1 MNTSTLAH
9 RCRQGASTPSL
20 LGRGPCQ
27 INGRDGGAK
36 QTSLQGQANA
46 KYGSLPPDRSTK
58 RIPGK
63 TPAPHLTSI
72 FALLHAVVL
81 RRRIGPL
88 ASGGMP
94 LILRACAT
102 RVRFVRRKYP
112 VWAAM
117 LHRQLR
123 AWLAHHSQR
132 SRTVMRASFEMLSK
146 TLRPLT
152 PSSMIPR
159 SCMSPTTGRRTFRS
173 HLTRSMLSK
182 PSSGGR
188 LMRC

>member
-1 MNTSTLAH
+1 MSASGMSGATAVRLQWRRKADVAA
-9 RCRQGASTPSL
+9 RAGERQVWVVAARPL
-20 LGRGPCQ
+20 H
-27 INGRDGGAK
+27 
-36 QTSLQGQANA
+36 QA
-46 KYGSLPPDRSTK
+46 Y
-58 RIPGK
+58 PGK
-63 TPAPHLTSI
+63 DSRAHLTSI

-81 RRRIGPL
+81 RRRIGAL
-88 ASGGMP
+88 AKWGMP

-102 RVRFVRRKYP
+102 RVRFVRRKYS

-152 PSSMIPR
+152 PSSTIPR
-159 SCMSPTTGRRTFRS
+159 SCMSPTTGRRAFRS
-173 HLTRSMLSK
+173 HLKKSM
-182 PSSGGR
+182 
-188 LMRC
+188 

>member
-1 MNTSTLAH
+1 MGGLDRPLSRKRKCYLDV
-9 RCRQGASTPSL
+9 
-20 LGRGPCQ
+20 
-27 INGRDGGAK
+27 RDRGAK
-36 QTSLQGQANA
+36 QTSLQGQANN

-72 FALLHAVVL
+72 FALPHAVVL

-102 RVRFVRRKYP
+102 RVRFVRRKYS

-132 SRTVMRASFEMLSK
+132 SRTVMRASFGMQSK

-159 SCMSPTTGRRTFRS
+159 SCMSPTTGRRAFRS
-173 HLTRSMLSK
+173 HLKKSM
-182 PSSGGR
+182 
-188 LMRC
+188 